1 MRKYGFIVVIA
12 LFCLLSAGCRDSR
25 SNAGKTGQSDMQE
38 TSEQQGKSEGSQTSE
53 GKAAD
58 PSQERGVNSSSD
70 PQNSVNQH
78 SDSSKEKVSGSVRVL
93 GMGNQN
99 MHCLSDT
106 GYYYIT
112 EDSSELKKDFYGRQ
126 IMYMDFATKQEVFLC
141 NEPGCKHNDKNCS
154 AVLTEDEI
162 ESIGSALL
170 FVWKDKLYMVSKYPD
185 NEGTV
190 EVNELW
196 ADGEDVSVNRRMPT
210 TIYSMGLDGTNR
222 KKEYTFAQ
230 DVTIEDMV
238 LCDDEAL
245 YFTAKQ
251 INTSSEKGTTYST
264 ASKRELVRYQPDG
277 MKLETVCSLEF
288 GDQIRWHTIGC
299 YDGKVIVQ
307 GTKYNKKLSF
317 QEEMEL
323 GQEEYWEYA
332 NDSSEIFAALNLA
345 DGSLK
350 NIYSLKNDSDSIN
363 STVML
368 DDYLYISAEK
378 EGKINK
384 VNLGT
389 GKVEGLVKLKQGYIA
404 GILSDKLCCQS
415 WNQGEDHD
423 NSWYFV
429 DCNTGKVE
437 HSTLVNKRNGWA
449 LEIIGEIGSQVL
461 VIYDY
466 EGKEEEKDTWDI
478 SRYQYGLIEKKDL
491 CQGVDRFQ
499 KIAMKGAGK

>member
-1 MRKYGFIVVIA
+1 MRKIALIVVVV
-12 LFCLLSAGCRDSR
+12 LVCLCFIGCGDRG
-25 SNAGKTGQSDMQE
+25 SNQKKMGQSDTQGSAGQQE
-38 TSEQQGKSEGSQTSE
+38 NTDSAQTPEEKTTDPAEEQGSTNTN
-53 GKAAD
+53 A
-58 PSQERGVNSSSD
+58 SQNDGD
-70 PQNSVNQH
+70 QQ
-78 SDSSKEKVSGSVRVL
+78 SDSSGKTVNGSIRVL

-112 EDSSELKKDFYGRQ
+112 EELSELKKDFYGRQ
-126 IMYMDFATKQEVFLC
+126 IMYMDFATKQEVYLC

-162 ESIGSALL
+162 GSIDSALL
-170 FVWKDKLYMVSKYPD
+170 FVWKDKLYMISKEYD
-185 NEGTV
+185 SEGTV
-190 EVNELW
+190 ETNGLW
-196 ADGEDVSVNRRMPT
+196 ADGEDVSVNQRMPT
-210 TIYSMGLDGTNR
+210 VIYSMGLDGTNR

-264 ASKRELVRYQPDG
+264 ASKRELVRYQPDKT
-277 MKLETVCSLEF
+277 KLETVCSLEF

-307 GTKYNKKLSF
+307 GTKYKKKLSF
-317 QEEMEL
+317 KEETEL

-332 NDSSEIFAALNLA
+332 KDSSEVFAALNLA
-345 DGSLK
+345 DASLK

-368 DDYLYISAEK
+368 GDYLYVSAEK

-389 GKVEGLVKLKQGYIA
+389 GKVESLAKLKQGYIA
-404 GILSDKLCCQS
+404 GTLSGKLCCQS
-415 WNQGEDHD
+415 WNQVEDHD

-437 HSTLVNKRNGWA
+437 HSTLVNKRKGWE
-449 LEIIGEIGSQVL
+449 LEIIGKIGNQVL

-466 EGKEEEKDTWDI
+466 EGKETEKDTWEI
-478 SRYQYGLIEKKDL
+478 SRYQYGLIEEKDL
-491 CQGVDRFQ
+491 YQGMDRFQ

>member
-12 LFCLLSAGCRDSR
+12 LACLLFAACGSGSSGKKKTAP
-25 SNAGKTGQSDMQE
+25 SNAQGSDGPQV
-38 TSEQQGKSEGSQTSE
+38 TNSGSE
-53 GKAAD
+53 
-58 PSQERGVNSSSD
+58 
-70 PQNSVNQH
+70 PQDSVNPQ
-78 SDSSKEKVSGSVRVL
+78 SDSSVKTGKGSIRVL

-99 MHCLSDT
+99 MCCLSDA

-112 EDSSELKKDFYGRQ
+112 EDVSELKKDFYGRQ
-126 IMYMDFATKQEVFLC
+126 MMYMDFATKQEVYLC
-141 NEPGCKHNDKNCS
+141 NELSCKHNDKNCS
-154 AVLTEDEI
+154 AVWTEDEI
-162 ESIGSALL
+162 DGIGSALL
-170 FVWKDKLYMVSKYPD
+170 FVWKEKLYLISKED
-185 NEGTV
+185 DSEGSV
-190 EVNELW
+190 ETRI
-196 ADGEDVSVNRRMPT
+196 DGEENSVVEQYMPT
-210 TIYSMGLDGTNR
+210 VIYSMGLDGTNR

-230 DVTIEDMV
+230 DVTVEDMV

-251 INTSSEKGTTYST
+251 INTTSEKGTIYST
-264 ASKRELVRYQPDG
+264 ASKRELVRYQPDAT
-277 MKLETVCSLEF
+277 KLETVCSLEF
-288 GDQIRWHTIGC
+288 GDKIRWKAIGC

-307 GTKYNKKLSF
+307 GTKYKKKLSF
-317 QEEMEL
+317 KEEMEL

-332 NDSSEIFAALNLA
+332 NNSSEVFAALNPA

-350 NIYSLKNDSDSIN
+350 NIYSLKNDKDSIN
-363 STVML
+363 SSVML
-368 DDYLYISAEK
+368 GDYLYVSAQK

-389 GKVEGLVKLKQGYIA
+389 GKVDRLAKLEQGYIA
-404 GILSDKLCCQS
+404 ETLSDKLCCQS
-415 WNQGEDHD
+415 WNEGKDHD
-423 NSWYFV
+423 NTWYFV

-437 HSTLVNKRNGWA
+437 HSSLVNKRNGWE

-466 EGKEEEKDTWDI
+466 EGKEIEKDTWDI